1 MASIAF
7 SDDQTGPDHSTPPA
21 PISASASMPARITV
35 TIGGE
40 PVATEMAAAKITSSP
55 SGPPLPS
62 HSPPNQSLANQ
73 SLASASLHR
82 LAARCIS
89 VVLRHWQALT
99 AQPRLAAAGAVLKA
113 SGLTTAARLNTVAK
127 AAAEAIRTRLRSAA
141 NPRTPPLTTQR
152 ITRATA
158 RFAAR
163 HLAMPAMA
171 AALIIMAGAVLFAGE
186 KPAPATAAIETKQP
200 ETVASISQWVRLSKP
215 LMLYSI
221 DAPEFAR
228 LPQQHHARR
237 HATGNGREDRF
248 TVGQFETDQLYY
260 AVRLYRPGGEKAPD
274 STLYID
280 TVRRAA
286 DDGMTVVRVAATD
299 QHRTKFGP
307 AAVADAQVQAHG
319 QDGEKQRACLTFRI
333 VTSDGM
339 LTISGLACG
348 QEKKPVDRA
357 MLTCFIDRIALMA
370 SGDDAK
376 IRQIF
381 SDAELSRHAGCTK
394 SSLTSVGRKA
404 TWLDIDGAA
413 PAFKST
419 VAQDQPMPN
428 AKGKRKK
435 KTAARTNG

>member
-7 SDDQTGPDHSTPPA
+7 SDDQTGPDQSTA
-21 PISASASMPARITV
+21 PGIRIRRRTLPARITV

-40 PVATEMAAAKITSSP
+40 PVAIGEAQAKDSP
-55 SGPPLPS
+55 LFPRMVTRC
-62 HSPPNQSLANQ
+62 QSAM
-73 SLASASLHR
+73 LHMR
-82 LAARCIS
+82 QMI
-89 VVLRHWQALT
+89 T
-99 AQPRLAAAGAVLKA
+99 AQPRLSAAGVTLHAGSLTAAAHLKTAAKVAAGAI
-113 SGLTTAARLNTVAK
+113 TQRLHNAV
-127 AAAEAIRTRLRSAA
+127 R
-141 NPRTPPLTTQR
+141 PRTSPLTAQHVS
-152 ITRATA
+152 RATA

-163 HLAMPAMA
+163 HLAMPATA
-171 AALIIMAGAVLFAGE
+171 AALIVMAGAVMFADE
-186 KPAPATAAIETKQP
+186 RAAPATAAIETKQSD
-200 ETVASISQWVRLSKP
+200 TVSSISQWVRLSKP
-215 LMLYSI
+215 LMLYSV
-221 DAPEFAR
+221 DAPEFAK

-248 TVGQFETDQLYY
+248 TVGQFESDQLYY

-307 AAVADAQVQAHG
+307 ASVADAQVQA
-319 QDGEKQRACLTFRI
+319 QSQEGEKHRACLTFRV
-333 VTSDGM
+333 VTGDET

-394 SSLTSVGRKA
+394 SSLTSAGRKA
-404 TWLDIDGAA
+404 TWLDVDGAA
-413 PAFKST
+413 PAFKSS

-428 AKGKRKK
+428 TKGKKK
-435 KTAARTNG
+435 KKIAARTSG